1 MTKRWWQSKTV
12 LGALAALIATGIR
25 ALAPE
30 SAVGEGEVL
39 GVLTQVA
46 QTAGAIVAIIG
57 RFKADRR
64 VVSKAVQI
72 RLKIAAASPI
82 MNPPGTVRAGIAA
95 VDIKQGEAVSIDGRG
110 AVRPLAPL
118 GVDERGEVC
127 GGGAFPWPPPGSGQ

>member
-64 VVSKAVQI
+64 LVTRGQQV
-72 RLKIAAASPI
+72 RLDIAAASPI
-82 MNPPGTVRAGIAA
+82 MAPPGMVQTGLAA
-95 VDIKQGEAVSIDGRG
+95 TDIKQGEAVSIDGRG
-110 AVRPLAPL
+110 TVRPLAPL
-118 GVDERGEVC
+118 GVDKDGKIT